1 MSFYFLGLE
10 KLFLLAKLW
19 LPRCPFLGI
28 GLNRQKEM
36 MSMSE
41 FQEPNIQSST
51 GTPRWVGLA
60 IAALG
65 GLSLLGLGVGWSALN
80 QSKSVE
86 QSIQAT
92 LKQQNDAL
100 NQRLAKSDEQNQ
112 QLQSDLKVV
121 TDKLNVTQEDLD
133 RARQQSKASAAAYN
147 KKLTGLES
155 NVNSQLATK
164 ASNDDVTKLNGDVSG
179 VKNDLEDTKSKL
191 ERATGDMGV
200 MSGLIARN
208 HDDLEELRRKG
219 DRNYYEF
226 TLQKAKTP
234 QRVGPVQISLNK
246 TDPKKSKYTMTVL
259 ADDKS
264 IEKKDKTAGEPV
276 QFYIKG
282 TARYAPY
289 EIVVF
294 DVGKNQIT
302 GYLSTPKSAGSA
314 TAASNAP
321 GQ

>member
-1 MSFYFLGLE
+1 
-10 KLFLLAKLW
+10 
-19 LPRCPFLGI
+19 
-28 GLNRQKEM
+28 
-36 MSMSE
+36 MSE
-41 FQEPNIQSST
+41 FQDETIQSTT

-60 IAALG
+60 IAVLG
-65 GLSLLGLGVGWSALN
+65 GVSLVGLGFGVSALN

-86 QSIQAT
+86 QTMQAS
-92 LKQQNDAL
+92 LKQQNEQL
-100 NQRLAKSDEQNQ
+100 SQRLAKEEDQNQ

-121 TDKLNVTQEDLD
+121 TDKLNVTQEDLQK
-133 RARQQSKASAAAYN
+133 ARQQSKASVAAYN
-147 KKLTGLES
+147 KKLNGLQN
-155 NVNSQLATK
+155 NVNTQLATK
-164 ASNDDVTKLNGDVSG
+164 ANADDVTKLGGDVTG

-208 HDDLEELRRKG
+208 HDDLEELKRKG

-226 TLQKAKTP
+226 TLQKSKTP

-246 TDPKKSKYTMTVL
+246 TDQKKSRYTVTVL
-259 ADDKS
+259 ADDKA

-276 QFYIKG
+276 QFYVKG
-282 TARYAPY
+282 TQRYAPY

-294 DVGKNQIT
+294 DVNKNQVT
-302 GYLSTPKSAGSA
+302 GYLSTPKSAAGA
-314 TAASNAP
+314 TSASNTP